1 MLRSTLLALLLAIPA
16 AAQVSSPALSVDLPA
31 LDSLR
36 APQVEEAVRRT
47 LLDAAWLG
55 SDPGFAGASDV
66 TVRARRVGAR
76 FIVRATPVVG
86 GVPVEG
92 ADRVIVVDDQGLR
105 HVGGRAPL
113 QAQAAFRIA
122 EHDATA
128 IALAAVKGGLVTDGT
143 VERVSGLARKV
154 WVSTGNGL
162 QPAWR
167 VRVPTWRIQDLSD
180 VWVDAGTGAI
190 LKKQATARL
199 GEAAAPT
206 AARVFEYAPAAD
218 GLDVA
223 DLVDVDLVG
232 VRGAVGD
239 PLRGDHFETA
249 NCCKFV
255 VCNDNSQDC
264 LQNIPAGQ
272 TAKDVA
278 TCATQQDIDDGIAV
292 ESVIQPPDGIP
303 SSALPI
309 PPQFASFVP
318 DPLYVKVVFCAEI
331 PRARSVAAEG
341 DRPAGWFFTPVD
353 GDRANATRCG
363 EAGAD
368 PIGCAA
374 EEDEFAEVQV
384 YHGTQ
389 VFFDHIRAVLDDE
402 AFCLGGQSQ
411 LCEATGGPTLG
422 EDGEPTRPFHIAT
435 NVLFP
440 SFDTQALF
448 TQIAP
453 PNFGGQGRGG
463 EPGNP
468 VIIDDFQRLPNAAF
482 VPALEGGPVQIP
494 PELQAFAVLFNR
506 PFDSNVYFQGSRDFA
521 YDGDVTRHEFTHAL
535 VHSFVPGL
543 ASLGRDAFGGHA
555 ESGALNEGW
564 ADYFSSSF
572 SNDPA
577 VGDYAAQG
585 LVAGELGLRNN
596 DNDFRCPDNVIG
608 QVHNDSEHW
617 AGALWAIREEHRGGG
632 GDVAV
637 LDRALL
643 EALALAD
650 NDEDMTRAAAR
661 AEAAIRSAIG
671 DTLADFARAEF
682 EARGVSGCLRVWPL
696 AVVDADGTGITVTR
710 KDVLVQPGKDE
721 LGVANF
727 APSVLQFRIDVPA
740 GSAGFTLTWQQAAG
754 GGGGFGG
761 GGGEAPMAVAVTEVP
776 VDDATAHIEWRYEGA
791 GGNLAVP
798 YIGDVAVDFNE
809 TTSAVTLGAADNN
822 GVQAASFTQTLTS
835 DPCAPRSF
843 VASIVALEAGATLQ
857 NIDVDNIATDTACP
871 SDDGDGDG
879 DGDGAPD
886 GCACSGTSASS
897 ASLGLFG
904 LALLGL
910 RRRRR

>member
-1 MLRSTLLALLLAIPA
+1 MLRSTMLALAFALPA
-16 AAQVSSPALSVDLPA
+16 AAQVSVPAQPVDLPT
-31 LDSLR
+31 LDTLR
-36 APQVEEAVRRT
+36 APQVQEAVRRT
-47 LLDAAWLG
+47 LLEPAWLTT
-55 SDPGFAGASDV
+55 DPGLAGATDV
-66 TVRARRVGAR
+66 RVRAHRTGPR
-76 FIVRATPVVG
+76 FIARATPVVG
-86 GVPVEG
+86 GVAVEG
-92 ADRVIVVDDQGLR
+92 ADRVIIVDAEGLR
-105 HVGGRAPL
+105 HVGGRAGLTPMGS
-113 QAQAAFRIA
+113 FRLA
-122 EHDATA
+122 ELDATA
-128 IALAAVKGGLVTDGT
+128 IAIAGVKGSLIADAT

-154 WVSTGNGL
+154 WLATPTGL
-162 QPAWR
+162 RPAWR
-167 VRVPTWRIQDLSD
+167 VRVPTWSIQDLSD
-180 VWVDAGTGAI
+180 VWVDADTGAI

-199 GEAAAPT
+199 GDVVPT

-218 GLDVA
+218 GVAVA
-223 DLVDVDLVG
+223 DLVDVNLVG
-232 VRGAVGD
+232 VRGGLGG
-239 PLRGDHFETA
+239 PLKGDHFETA

-278 TCATQQDIDDGIAV
+278 TCATQQDIDDGVAV
-292 ESVIQPPDGIP
+292 ESVIQPPEGIP
-303 SSALPI
+303 SSALPV
-309 PPQFASFVP
+309 PAQFASFVP

-331 PRARSVAAEG
+331 PRARSTPAEG

-353 GDRANATRCG
+353 GDRQNATKCG

-368 PIGCAA
+368 PVGCAA

-389 VFFDHIRAVLDDE
+389 VFFDHIRTVLDDE

-422 EDGEPTRPFHIAT
+422 TDGEPTLPFHIAT

-440 SFDTQALF
+440 QFDTQALF

-453 PNFGGQGRGG
+453 PNFGGQGRGA

-543 ASLGRDAFGGHA
+543 ASLGRDAFGSHA
-555 ESGALNEGW
+555 ESGGLNEGW

-572 SNDPA
+572 ANDPA

-632 GDVAV
+632 GDVNL

-643 EALALAD
+643 EALAQAD
-650 NDEDMTRAAAR
+650 NDEDMTRAASR
-661 AEAAIRSAIG
+661 AEGAIRTAFG
-671 DTLADFARAEF
+671 DALADFARAEF
-682 EARGVSGCLRVWPL
+682 EARGVSACLRVWPL
-696 AVVDADGTGITVTR
+696 AVVDAEGTGITVTR
-710 KDVLVQPGKDE
+710 KDVLAQPGIADV
-721 LGVANF
+721 GVANF
-727 APSVLQFRIDVPA
+727 APSVLQFRVDVPA
-740 GSAGFTLTWQQAAG
+740 GSAGFTLKWQQAAG
-754 GGGGFGG
+754 GGGLGGG
-761 GGGEAPMAVAVTEVP
+761 GGGEAPMAVAVAEVP
-776 VDDATAHIEWRYEGA
+776 VDNASAHIEWRYEGA
-791 GGNLAVP
+791 NGNLAVP
-798 YIGDVAVDFNE
+798 YFNDGALDFNE
-809 TTSAVTLGAADNN
+809 TTAAVTLGAADNN

-835 DPCAPRSF
+835 DPCAARSF
-843 VASIVALEAGATLQ
+843 VASIVALDGGAQLQ
-857 NIDVDNIATDTACP
+857 NIDVDNIGTDAACP
-871 SDDGDGDG
+871 SDDDSDGDGDG
-879 DGDGAPD
+879 DGVVE
-886 GCACSGTSASS
+886 GCACNGTSRSS
-897 ASLGLFG
+897 ASLGLIG